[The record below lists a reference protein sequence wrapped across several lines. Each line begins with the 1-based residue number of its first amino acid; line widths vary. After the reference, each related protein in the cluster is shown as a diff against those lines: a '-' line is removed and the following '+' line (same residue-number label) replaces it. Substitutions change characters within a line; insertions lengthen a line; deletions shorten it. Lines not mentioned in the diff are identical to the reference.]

1 MGSGSEEKVV
11 QIDRAK
17 PPERIAH
24 ELGNLLAVAIGQAEY
39 LLHDDG
45 RGDPAERRECLEA
58 IRKAALD
65 ARESVRR
72 LHRIVKQVGEG
83 PAAPGSPAVARVWHA
98 LLAKA
103 LEALGPGNALQFR
116 IEKDGNA
123 VVVEVPA
130 GFPLP
135 EALILSVGGSLGL
148 HEAGGESR
156 LTIRVPGPGTPPAP
170 TAIGE
175 ARRLGSASVL
185 IIDDQEEVRE
195 AMAALLRQVGHR
207 VETAATG
214 TEGLQRYRRER
225 FDCVVTDMVMPG
237 LGGLTVS
244 RAIKDYDPDAYVVLL
259 TGAEHDGAPGE
270 LRAAGVDRMLVK
282 PLSRTEILGLA
293 ERDGSDVGRAHG
305 TRSLSETP

>member
-17 PPERIAH
+17 SPERIAH

-58 IRKAALD
+58 IRQAALD

-72 LHRIVKQVGEG
+72 LHRVIKQVGEG
-83 PAAPGSPAVARVWHA
+83 PTAPGSPAVARVWQA

-103 LEALGPGNALQFR
+103 LEALGPGNALHFR

-123 VVVEVPA
+123 VLVEVPT
-130 GFPLP
+130 GFPVP

-148 HEAGGESR
+148 HEVGGESR
-156 LTIRVPGPGTPPAP
+156 LTIRVPGPGTPTAP
-170 TAIGE
+170 TAIDE
-175 ARRLGSASVL
+175 VRRRASASVL

-214 TEGLQRYRRER
+214 TEGLQRYRQEQ

-305 TRSLSETP
+305 TRSFSETP

>member
-1 MGSGSEEKVV
+1 MGPGSEEKVV

-58 IRKAALD
+58 IRQAALD

-72 LHRIVKQVGEG
+72 LHRVVKQIGEM
-83 PAAPGSPAVARVWHA
+83 PNAPGGPAVARVWHA
-98 LLAKA
+98 LLGQA
-103 LEALGPGNALQFR
+103 LEALGPGEAFQFRVEKDDNAL
-116 IEKDGNA
+116 
-123 VVVEVPA
+123 VVEIPT

-135 EALILSVGGSLGL
+135 EALVLSVGGSLGL
-148 HEAGGESR
+148 REVGGESR
-156 LTIRVPGPGTPPAP
+156 LTIRVPTLAAPPAP
-170 TAIGE
+170 TEIGE
-175 ARRLGSASVL
+175 ARRRGSATVL

-214 TEGLQRYRRER
+214 AEGLQRYRQER
-225 FDCVVTDMVMPG
+225 FDCVVTDMIMPG

-259 TGAEHDGAPGE
+259 TGAEYEGAPEE
-270 LRAAGVDRMLVK
+270 LRAAGVDRLLVK
-282 PLSRTEILGLA
+282 PLSRAEILGLA
-293 ERDGSDVGRAHG
+293 ERNVGRAHVG
-305 TRSLSETP
+305 RSLSETP

>member
-1 MGSGSEEKVV
+1 MGNTPDDKVI

-17 PPERIAH
+17 PPDRIVH
-24 ELGNLLAVAIGQAEY
+24 ELGNFLAVAIGQAEY

-58 IRKAALD
+58 IRQAALD

-72 LHRIVKQVGEG
+72 LQRIVKQMAETPNG
-83 PAAPGSPAVARVWHA
+83 PGSPAAARVWHA
-98 LLAKA
+98 LLGRA
-103 LEALGPGNALQFR
+103 LETLGPGDSLDVR
-116 IEKDGNA
+116 IEKDGSD
-123 VVVEVPA
+123 VVFEVPTRVQ
-130 GFPLP
+130 PPDTL
-135 EALILSVGGSLGL
+135 LLSVGGSVALSGI
-148 HEAGGESR
+148 GGESR
-156 LTIRVPGPGTPPAP
+156 LTIRVPTAGTPAPP

-175 ARRLGSASVL
+175 ARRRGVSRLL

-214 TEGLQRYRRER
+214 TEGLQRYRQER
-225 FDCVVTDMVMPG
+225 FDCVVTDMIMPG

-244 RAIKDYDPDAYVVLL
+244 RAIKDYDPDAWVVLL
-259 TGAEHDGAPGE
+259 TGADHDGAPEE
-270 LRAAGVDRMLVK
+270 LRAAGVDRLLVK

-293 ERDGSDVGRAHG
+293 EREVGRAHG
-305 TRSLSETP
+305 TRSESETS

>member
-1 MGSGSEEKVV
+1 MGVGSEDKVV
-11 QIDRAK
+11 QIDRGK

-58 IRKAALD
+58 IRQAALD

-72 LHRIVKQVGEG
+72 LQRIVKQVGET
-83 PAAPGSPAVARVWHA
+83 PNAPGGPAVARVWHA
-98 LLAKA
+98 LLGKA
-103 LEALGPGNALQFR
+103 LEALGAGDALSVR
-116 IEKDGNA
+116 IEKAEDA
-123 VVVEVPA
+123 VLFDVPT

-135 EALILSVGGSLGL
+135 DALVLSVGGSLGVR
-148 HEAGGESR
+148 EVGGECR
-156 LTIRVPGPGTPPAP
+156 LTIRVTSGGASAAP
-170 TAIGE
+170 TDLGE
-175 ARRLGSASVL
+175 ARRRGSARVL

-214 TEGLQRYRRER
+214 MEGLQRYRQER
-225 FDCVVTDMVMPG
+225 FDCVITDMIMPG

-244 RAIKDYDPDAYVVLL
+244 RAIKDYDADAYVVLL
-259 TGAEHDGAPGE
+259 TGAEHEGPPEE
-270 LRAAGVDRMLVK
+270 LRAAGVDRLLVK
-282 PLSRTEILGLA
+282 PLSRAEILGLT
-293 ERDGSDVGRAHG
+293 ERDARDVGRAHG